1 MDDFRKY
8 ATKHLGMNGMVLDD
22 VIKSQ
27 AGYLNPYIL
36 EERQLNVT
44 QLDVFSRLMMDR
56 IIFLGTQVDDYTANT
71 LQAQLLYLDS
81 VDPGKDISIYINS
94 PGGSVYAG
102 LGIYDTMQFIS
113 SDVAT
118 ICTGMAASMAAV
130 LLVAG
135 AEGKRSALPHS
146 RVMIHQP
153 MGGAQGQASDI
164 EITARE
170 IQKLKKELYTIIAD
184 HSHTDFDKVWADSD
198 RDYWMTAQEAK
209 EYGMI
214 DEVLIKKI
222 KMADSKT
229 KKKCSFCG
237 RSENEVGFLITGM
250 NGYICDSCATQA
262 YEITQE
268 ALGEGRKRAGATKL
282 NLKELPKPVEIKKF
296 LDQYVIGQDD
306 AKRFLSV
313 SVYNHYKRL
322 LQKDSGDDVE
332 IEKSNIIMVGSTGTG
347 KTLLARTIAK
357 LLHVPFTI
365 VDATVLTEAGYV
377 GEDIESILTR
387 LLQVADYNVP
397 EAEQGIVFID
407 EIDKIA
413 RKGDNPSITR
423 DVSGEGVQQGLLKL
437 LEGSVVNV
445 PPQGG
450 RKHPD
455 QKMIPV
461 NTKNILFICG
471 GAFDGIEKKI
481 AQRLNTHVVG
491 YTASQKTAVI
501 DKNNMMQ
508 YIAPQDL
515 KSFGL
520 IPEIIG
526 RLPVLTYLNP
536 LDRNALRAILTEPKN
551 SIIKQYIKLFE
562 MDGIKLTFEDS
573 VFEYI
578 VDKAVE
584 YKLGARGLRSI
595 VETIMMDVMFE
606 IPSES
611 KKEYKVTLDYAKQQ
625 LEKANMARLQT
636 A

>member
-1 MDDFRKY
+1 
-8 ATKHLGMNGMVLDD
+8 
-22 VIKSQ
+22 
-27 AGYLNPYIL
+27 
-36 EERQLNVT
+36 
-44 QLDVFSRLMMDR
+44 
-56 IIFLGTQVDDYTANT
+56 
-71 LQAQLLYLDS
+71 
-81 VDPGKDISIYINS
+81 
-94 PGGSVYAG
+94 
-102 LGIYDTMQFIS
+102 
-113 SDVAT
+113 
-118 ICTGMAASMAAV
+118 MA
-130 LLVAG
+130 
-135 AEGKRSALPHS
+135 E
-146 RVMIHQP
+146 
-153 MGGAQGQASDI
+153 
-164 EITARE
+164 
-170 IQKLKKELYTIIAD
+170 
-184 HSHTDFDKVWADSD
+184 
-198 RDYWMTAQEAK
+198 
-209 EYGMI
+209 
-214 DEVLIKKI
+214 
-222 KMADSKT
+222 SKT
-229 KKKCSFCG
+229 NKKRCSFCG
-237 RSENEVGFLITGM
+237 RTENEVGFLITGM

-268 ALGEGRKRAGATKL
+268 ALGVGKKTTGTTKL
-282 NLKELPKPVEIKKF
+282 NLKELPKPVEIKTF

-332 IEKSNIIMVGSTGTG
+332 IEKSNIIMVGRTGTG

-357 LLHVPFTI
+357 MLHVPFTI

-387 LLQVADYNVP
+387 LLQAADYDVDA
-397 EAEQGIVFID
+397 AEKGIVFID

-437 LEGSVVNV
+437 LEGSIVNV

-481 AQRLNTHVVG
+481 AQRMNTQVVG
-491 YTASQKTAVI
+491 FTASKETAVL
-501 DKNNMMQ
+501 DRDNMLQ

-526 RLPVLTYLNP
+526 RLPVLTYLEP
-536 LDRNALRAILTEPKN
+536 LDRQALRNILTEPKN
-551 SIIKQYIKLFE
+551 AIIRQYVKLFE
-562 MDGIKLTFEDS
+562 LDNITLNFNEE

-584 YKLGARGLRSI
+584 FKLGARGLRSI
-595 VETIMMDVMFE
+595 CEAIMTDLMFE
-606 IPSES
+606 IPSQNCESITITKEYAES
-611 KKEYKVTLDYAKQQ
+611 KMD
-625 LEKANMARLQT
+625 RLT
-636 A
+636 AQKLRA